1 MKLPMKLYVASPL
14 GFSEAGRQFYYDTL
28 LPRLAASACEILDP
42 WMLTDAA
49 KIKAVSDM
57 PYGAAKRDAW
67 RSLGAEIGR
76 NNAAAIA
83 ACDTLLAVLD
93 GSDVDSGTASEI
105 GYAFALKKRI
115 VGYRSDFRL
124 AGDNEG
130 AIVNLQVEYFIR
142 QSGGTIVTGL
152 DAVADALRS

>member
-1 MKLPMKLYVASPL
+1 MKLYVASPL

-28 LPRLAASACEILDP
+28 LPRLAASGCEILDP

-49 KIKAVSDM
+49 KIKAASDM
-57 PYGAAKRDAW
+57 PYGQDKRETW
-67 RSLGAEIGR
+67 RKLCADIGH

-83 ACDTLLAVLD
+83 DCDALLAVLD

-105 GYAFALKKRI
+105 GFAFALKKRI

-124 AGDNEG
+124 AGDNDG

-142 QSGGTIVTGL
+142 ASGGTIVTGL
-152 DAVADALRS
+152 DAIADALRAVRS

>member
-1 MKLPMKLYVASPL
+1 MKLYVASPL

-28 LPRLAASACEILDP
+28 LPRLTASGCDILDP
-42 WMLTDAA
+42 WILTDAA
-49 KIKAVSDM
+49 KIKAASDM
-57 PYGAAKRDAW
+57 PYGTEKRDAW
-67 RSLGAEIGR
+67 RKLCAEIGR

-83 ACDTLLAVLD
+83 DCDVLLAVLD

-152 DAVADALRS
+152 DAVADALRVPS